1 MKKRLAFALLALS
14 AIGCSS
20 DEVKIGT
27 RTTMEVEKV
36 FDAGTVAHGEIV
48 HARFQVTNTGDQ
60 PLVIGDVKVG
70 CSCTLA
76 SKPEGP
82 INPGDKAY
90 IEAKI
95 DTQKIGQGTFNKGIN
110 IIANTNPSVTMV
122 SIVGEVK

>member
-1 MKKRLAFALLALS
+1 MKKRITFALLALTTF
-14 AIGCSS
+14 ACSN

-27 RTTMEVEKV
+27 RTSMEVEKV
-36 FDAGTVAHGEIV
+36 FDAGTVALGEIV
-48 HARFQVTNTGDQ
+48 HAKFTVKNTGEQ

-82 INPGDKAY
+82 INPGKTAV
-90 IEAKI
+90 IEAKL
-95 DTQKIGQGTFNKGIN
+95 DTQKIGEGKFNKGIN

-122 SIVGEVK
+122 NIVGEVK